1 MKKLVCLLSIAAG
14 MMSAPVCAQKLKQG
28 LDSMYYEKFA
38 AARGIFTALVAAEP
52 ANEEAVYWLGQSMIR
67 PDDVTSADLEQAKT
81 LYQSKLSVSN
91 SQLLMAGIGHVELMQ
106 GKVEDARNH
115 FEAAI
120 SLSQGKNGQVLN
132 AIGFAH
138 GNPDAKNG
146 DAIYA
151 IDKLTQATQL
161 KKSATDPDVWVNLGD
176 AHRKNSNGGEAL
188 KAYNQALAIHPG
200 YARANYRIG
209 KMYQSQGRSQELLF
223 MDYFD
228 KAIAA
233 DPAYAPVYSNLF
245 NYYYK
250 TNVTKAADYFDKWLH
265 HSEKNYKTCY
275 YTAALKY
282 AQGFFM
288 EAVSQADQCIAADP
302 NNPYPN
308 LYGLKANAFDRLK
321 DSVKAVENYAEYFK
335 RQSPQNIT
343 SEDYIEYV
351 QNLMKIPGNETQAG
365 LFLEKVLVMD
375 TLEANRVQYIKSMG
389 QALEARK
396 KYRDAAEWYKRI
408 LVIKRN
414 PGKVDLYNAGYN
426 FYRGGVFDS
435 SLIYL
440 NQYAQKY
447 PDDIF
452 GHFMSGKASTA
463 IDTTLQLGMANPH
476 FERTIQIG
484 LTDTVKYK
492 SQLMVCYKYFVAYQ
506 ANVMKDKAAALTYV
520 DKVLSLDP
528 NDAEAQSFRTA
539 LTTSRT
545 PAGQKPK
552 APANKPRR

>member
-1 MKKLVCLLSIAAG
+1 MKKRFYLISLGVW
-14 MMSAPVCAQKLKQG
+14 MVSAPVFAQKLKQG
-28 LDSMYYEKFA
+28 LDSLYYEKFA
-38 AARGIFTALVAAEP
+38 AAQAVFSALVTAEP
-52 ANEEAVYWLGQSMIR
+52 NNEEAVYWLGQTLIR
-67 PDDVTSADLEQAKT
+67 PDDVTPADLEKAKT

-91 SQLLMAGIGHVELMQ
+91 SQLIMAGIGHVELMQ
-106 GKVEDARNH
+106 GKIEDARNH

-132 AIGFAH
+132 AIGYAH

-146 DAIYA
+146 DAVYA
-151 IDKLTQATQL
+151 IDKLTQATQI
-161 KKSATDPDVWVNLGD
+161 KKSSSDPDVWVNLGD

-188 KAYNQALAIHPG
+188 KAYNQALALNPG

-209 KMYQSQGRSQELLF
+209 KMYQSQGRSQESLF
-223 MDYFD
+223 MEYFD
-228 KAIAA
+228 KAMAS

-250 TNVTKAADYFDKWLH
+250 TNVTKAADYFDKWLA

-282 AQGFFM
+282 AQGFFL
-288 EAVSQADQCIAADP
+288 EAVNQADQCIAADP
-302 NNPYPN
+302 THPYPN
-308 LYGLKANAFDRLK
+308 LYGLKANAYDRLR
-321 DSVKAVENYAEYFK
+321 DSVKAVENYAEYF
-335 RQSPQNIT
+335 RLQSPQNIT
-343 SEDYIEYV
+343 SEDYTEYA
-351 QNLMKIPGNETQAG
+351 QNLMKIPGNEAQAG

-389 QALEARK
+389 QALESRK

-408 LVIKRN
+408 LTLKRN
-414 PGKVDLYNAGYN
+414 PGKVDLYNTGYN
-426 FYRGGVFDS
+426 YYRGGAFDS
-435 SLIYL
+435 SLVYL
-440 NQYAQKY
+440 NQYAQKF

-463 IDTTLQLGMANPH
+463 IDTTLQLGTANPH
-476 FERTIQIG
+476 FERAIQIG
-484 LTDTVKYK
+484 LADTVKYK

-506 ANVMKDKAAALTYV
+506 ANVAKDKAAALAYV
-520 DKVLSLDP
+520 DKALSLDP
-528 NDAEAQSFRTA
+528 NDAEAQGFRTA
-539 LTTSRT
+539 LTTSRA

-552 APANKPRR
+552 SPANKPR